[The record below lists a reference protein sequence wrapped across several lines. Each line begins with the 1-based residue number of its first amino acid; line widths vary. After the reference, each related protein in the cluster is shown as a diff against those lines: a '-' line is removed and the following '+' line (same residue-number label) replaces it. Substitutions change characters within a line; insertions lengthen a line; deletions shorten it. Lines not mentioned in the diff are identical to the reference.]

1 MLIWKREL
9 DIYGKVRYLEGEED
23 FIPFRYQ
30 GQYYDKETQLYYNRF
45 RYYAPE
51 TGLYISQDPIGL
63 AGNNPNFYAYV
74 KSTNSWVDIFG
85 LLELFRAVFKA
96 EYLDIVNNN
105 IIRNVNG
112 QYDLGK
118 LFATSY
124 EDAVTFGKLLQ
135 RYETTEFKIIS
146 VEAPDNLDLFRFE
159 ADGMEAIAVYDKDLE
174 KLKISCV

>member
-1 MLIWKREL
+1 
-9 DIYGKVRYLEGEED
+9 
-23 FIPFRYQ
+23 
-30 GQYYDKETQLYYNRF
+30 
-45 RYYAPE
+45 
-51 TGLYISQDPIGL
+51 
-63 AGNNPNFYAYV
+63 V

-112 QYDLGK
+112 QYELGK

-135 RYETTEFKIIS
+135 K
-146 VEAPDNLDLFRFE
+146 
-159 ADGMEAIAVYDKDLE
+159 
-174 KLKISCV
+174 